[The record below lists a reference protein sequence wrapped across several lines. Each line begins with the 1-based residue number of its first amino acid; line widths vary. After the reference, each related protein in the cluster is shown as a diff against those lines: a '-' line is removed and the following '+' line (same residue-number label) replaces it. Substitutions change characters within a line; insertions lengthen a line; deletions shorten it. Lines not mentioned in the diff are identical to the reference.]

1 MKAKNNEIT
10 LTFSELV
17 KLAPA
22 ELFAHAKDTIKTA
35 KAVETAKGKF
45 TENLK
50 FYAKV
55 VAAMKRRCQSQIN
68 AKAIPADTTF
78 KKYFEQN
85 AGGVCPGRVEALAS
99 LFNALVE
106 TGLLKEEHFDSAK
119 VDWLEKANAIIS
131 AAQKTHGEDWTGCDD
146 VLDVI
151 NALSTPGDALATLKE
166 IRERQKAETGDKG
179 EPGETAEG
187 ESRESAPLTLG
198 VAVEFIKALFANAAA
213 VPRDRQIELC
223 AALFDVNDA
232 WAGNDLS
239 ENRRGELD
247 KQVQEARENG
257 IAPGIQITRGESVA
271 A

>member
-1 MKAKNNEIT
+1 M
-10 LTFSELV
+10 
-17 KLAPA
+17 
-22 ELFAHAKDTIKTA
+22 
-35 KAVETAKGKF
+35 
-45 TENLK
+45 
-50 FYAKV
+50 
-55 VAAMKRRCQSQIN
+55 
-68 AKAIPADTTF
+68 
-78 KKYFEQN
+78 
-85 AGGVCPGRVEALAS
+85 EALAS

-131 AAQKTHGEDWTGCDD
+131 AAQKKHGEDWKGCDD

-166 IRERQKAETGDKG
+166 IRERQKAETGEKG

-198 VAVEFIKALFANAAA
+198 VAVEFIKALFANAASA
-213 VPRDRQIELC
+213 PRDRQIELC
-223 AALFDVNDA
+223 AALFEVNDA
-232 WAGNDLS
+232 WAENDLT
-239 ENRRGELD
+239 ENRRNELD